1 MSGMTATT
9 ERPVRPVRMPGDGW
23 RMAVRGVG
31 QLLITVG
38 VVILLFVVYELWIT
52 GLYTAAQQHK
62 LLNRIEQS
70 WEPGGHGLEVSTATA
85 EQIKHIPIGSGIAIL
100 RIPRFGKGYHMVV
113 VQGTSYSD
121 LEKGPGH
128 YTDYNSAMPGQ
139 VGNFAVA
146 GHRTTYLHPFYNI
159 NELKPGD
166 FIVLETKTMWFTYR
180 VGNIP
185 ATKGYPQIPYQEI
198 VDPSTVQV
206 AYPIPDQPDVNAT
219 PTLKLLTFT
228 SCNPRYSAAQR
239 IVVHAILVQA
249 LHKGPGVVPPALVS

>member
-9 ERPVRPVRMPGDGW
+9 QDALRTERMPGDGW
-23 RMAVRGVG
+23 RMAVRGFG
-31 QLLITVG
+31 QLLITAG

-52 GLYTAAQQHK
+52 GLYTAAQQHR
-62 LLNRIEQS
+62 LLKGIENS
-70 WEPGGHGLEVSTATA
+70 WAPGHNSLEVSTATPA
-85 EQIKHIPIGSGIAIL
+85 QIKHIPIGSGIAIL

-166 FIVLETKTMWFTYR
+166 AIVLETKTMWFTYR
-180 VGNIP
+180 VQDVP
-185 ATKGYPQIPYQEI
+185 PTKGYPKISYQEI
-198 VDPSTVQV
+198 VDPSDVEV
-206 AYPIPDQPDVNAT
+206 AYPIPDQPNLDAK
-219 PTLKLLTFT
+219 PSLKLLTFT

-239 IVVHAILVQA
+239 IVVHAVLQQA
-249 LHKGPGVVPPALVS
+249 LAKGPGVVPPALEG